1 MSVVTHKGYS
11 YRIYPSKSQKKKIEK
26 TFEAVCFVYNHFLDE
41 KIRIYKEEER
51 SINVFE
57 MSRMLTEFKRE
68 PENAWLYE
76 VNSGALLNAIKDLDR
91 AYQNFFK
98 RVKRGEKPGFP
109 KYKKISSRQSF
120 RVNKVRNN
128 LRLEGD
134 KILVPKM
141 GLMRKEGTQS
151 FKGEILS
158 ITITQAP
165 SGKYFASLNVREDVE
180 PKKNEGGQIG
190 IVLNMNGFYTDS
202 NGKTVDRPKELYS
215 YAHKRI
221 AFYQPLLQN
230 AQKDS
235 LNYQDIR
242 RKISLMYETMNNFK
256 TVLQHR
262 ESIDIVRKNDFIV
275 LCNYPLKEMMI
286 ERKKDAINLRDISW
300 YDFICKLKYKAFEH
314 GATVVLLPKD
324 YCFIQTCS
332 ECGFE
337 DLSKKNMYSK
347 EWVCPK
353 CGSKHPFHE
362 NMAKSILEKGYIV
375 DAERKAKEAE
385 KAAKK
390 AKQKARKKKKEE
402 EAKVKKSE

>member
-262 ESIDIVRKNDFIV
+262 ESIDIVRKNDFI
-275 LCNYPLKEMMI
+275 
-286 ERKKDAINLRDISW
+286 
-300 YDFICKLKYKAFEH
+300 CKLKYKAFEH

-324 YCFIQTCS
+324 YCFIQTCP